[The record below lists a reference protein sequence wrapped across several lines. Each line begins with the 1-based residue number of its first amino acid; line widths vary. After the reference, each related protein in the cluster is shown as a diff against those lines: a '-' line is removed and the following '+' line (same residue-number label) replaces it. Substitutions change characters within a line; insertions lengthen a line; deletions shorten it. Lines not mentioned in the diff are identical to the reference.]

1 MTERH
6 IDHLERLSNGCRIE
20 VHAKIL
26 RDGSLQLIIDAY
38 KLDGATIVEGYA
50 PAVHHLD
57 MEAAM
62 DLAIEIA
69 RRIGNGETPPT
80 A

>member
-6 IDHLERLSNGCRIE
+6 IDHLERLSNGCKIE

-26 RDGSLQLIIDAY
+26 RDGSLQLVIDAY
-38 KLDGATIVEGYA
+38 KPDGKPIVEGYK
-50 PAVHHLD
+50 PQVHHQD

-62 DLAIEIA
+62 ESAIEIA
-69 RRIGNGETPPT
+69 RDIGKGEKPP
-80 A
+80 AR

>member
-6 IDHLERLSNGCRIE
+6 IDHHERLSNGCRFE

-26 RDGSLQLIIDAY
+26 RDGSLQLVIDAY
-38 KLDGATIVEGYA
+38 KPDGAPIVEGYA

-69 RRIGNGETPPT
+69 RRIGNGEKPP
-80 A
+80 AP